1 MAHNSLGNSVAG
13 KRHLCFSSRYVGVL
27 FAYLLESL
35 GWATGLHHP
44 ARGDAM
50 SGRLGPSWQ
59 PSDLTEP
66 HSYILGL

>member
-35 GWATGLHHP
+35 GWTTGLHHP